1 MVNKFLA
8 ITKVPMYSVLVSS
21 RTFGY
26 GATTEQLNQL
36 FQHFSLAP
44 TFLPLEKAVDRLD
57 EFEGMIIGTV
67 KLTRPM
73 LTRAKRLRAIVKYGV
88 GMDNIDLEAA
98 KELGIQVANLPG
110 VNAQAVAEL
119 ALGLLFSLARKIA
132 WGDRSIRSVK
142 WEGLIGSN
150 VSGKTLGIVGTGSIG
165 CTLARMV
172 PGLEMTILGYDI
184 SPSPE
189 FTAAGGQYVELN
201 ELLSRSDFVSLHLT
215 LTSQTAHFM
224 NQDRL
229 NRMKPG
235 AFLINTSRGGVV
247 DQAALTETLLNGH
260 LGGAGLDVFETEPPS
275 LGELAKLDQTVFTPH
290 IGAYTD
296 ETLRKMDEVC
306 VATLSKALQGH

>member
-1 MVNKFLA
+1 
-8 ITKVPMYSVLVSS
+8 MYPVLVSS

-26 GATTEQLNQL
+26 GAKADQLNQL
-36 FQHFSLAP
+36 FRHYSLSP

-73 LTRAKRLRAIVKYGV
+73 LTQAKRLRAIVKYGV
-88 GMDNIDLEAA
+88 GLDNIDLDAA

-119 ALGLLFSLARKIA
+119 ALGLMFCLARKIA
-132 WGDRSIRSVK
+132 WVDHSLRSGK

-165 CTLARMV
+165 CALAHMV
-172 PGLEMTILGYDI
+172 SGLEMTILGYDI
-184 SPSPE
+184 SPSPK
-189 FTAAGGQYVELN
+189 FTAAGGQYVDLD

-224 NQDRL
+224 DQDRL

-235 AFLINTSRGGVV
+235 AFLINTSRGGLVIE
-247 DQAALTETLLNGH
+247 AALKEALLTGH

-290 IGAYTD
+290 IGAYTN

-306 VATLSKALQGH
+306 VATLSEALQGH